1 LVESLSGPFEPA
13 AYQDDYRLRLLDL
26 IEHKAKGQ
34 KVVVAPA
41 EEQPAEV
48 VRPDGRPRGE
58 AWPPPRSRAGADGTR
73 RSVPHPRLARP
84 DREEGLSPSQLPRG
98 CVAVGSMAR

>member
-1 LVESLSGPFEPA
+1 MATTLVESLSAPFEPER
-13 AYQDDYRLRLLDL
+13 YQDDYRVRLLDL

-48 VRPDGRPRGE
+48 VDLMAALE
-58 AWPPPRSRAGADGTR
+58 ASLAAAKSRAGADEERAGA
-73 RSVPHPRLARP
+73 PAPLART
-84 DREEGLSPSQLPRG
+84 DREEGLSRAAAAG
-98 CVAVGSMAR
+98 A